1 MNTALFLGHG
11 SPMNVLHDNP
21 YNRAFRQVGERLPA
35 PRAILCVSA
44 HGYGNGTWV
53 SSSPRPKLVY
63 DFYGFPDALYQ
74 QQYPVSGCP
83 WLAEEV
89 CRLLPHAQLDPDM
102 GLDHGVWTVLKP
114 TFPNADIPVVQLS
127 LDASLSSAEHFEQ
140 AKRLRP
146 LREQGVLIVGSGNI
160 VHNLQAFRPD
170 APPYGW
176 AQDFRL
182 HINAALQQGEFDR
195 IADYLNQWGEAARLS
210 APTPEHFLPLLYAL
224 AQHDDG
230 QAVELFNDEIVGG
243 ALSMTSVRVN

>member
-1 MNTALFLGHG
+1 MKTALFLGHG

-21 YNRAFRQVGERLPA
+21 YNRAFRQIGDSLPM

-53 SSSPRPKLVY
+53 GSSPRPKLIY

-83 WLAEEV
+83 ELAEEV

-114 TFPNADIPVVQLS
+114 TVPNADIPVVQLS
-127 LDASLSSAEHFEQ
+127 LDASLSSAEHFAQ
-140 AKRLRP
+140 AKLLRP

-160 VHNLQAFRPD
+160 VHNLRAYRPD
-170 APPYGW
+170 APPHQW
-176 AQDFRL
+176 AQAFRL
-182 HINAALQQGEFDR
+182 GINSALQQGEFDR
-195 IADYLNQWGEAARLS
+195 IADYLNQWGDDARLA
-210 APTPEHFLPLLYAL
+210 APTPEHFLPLLYVL

-243 ALSMTSVRVN
+243 TLSMTSVRVN

>member
-1 MNTALFLGHG
+1 M
-11 SPMNVLHDNP
+11 
-21 YNRAFRQVGERLPA
+21 
-35 PRAILCVSA
+35 
-44 HGYGNGTWV
+44 
-53 SSSPRPKLVY
+53 
-63 DFYGFPDALYQ
+63 
-74 QQYPVSGCP
+74 
-83 WLAEEV
+83 

-114 TFPNADIPVVQLS
+114 MFPDADIPVVSLS
-127 LDASLSSAEHFEQ
+127 LDASLSSAEHFAQ
-140 AKRLRP
+140 AKLLRP

-160 VHNLQAFRPD
+160 VHNLRAYRPD

-182 HINAALQQGEFDR
+182 YINAALQQGEFDR

-210 APTPEHFLPLLYAL
+210 APTPDHFLPLLYAL

-230 QAVELFNDEIVGG
+230 QAVALFNDEIVGG

>member
-1 MNTALFLGHG
+1 M
-11 SPMNVLHDNP
+11 
-21 YNRAFRQVGERLPA
+21 
-35 PRAILCVSA
+35 
-44 HGYGNGTWV
+44 
-53 SSSPRPKLVY
+53 
-63 DFYGFPDALYQ
+63 
-74 QQYPVSGCP
+74 
-83 WLAEEV
+83 

-114 TFPNADIPVVQLS
+114 TFPNANIPVVPLS
-127 LDASLSSAEHFEQ
+127 LDVSLSSAEHFEQ

-195 IADYLNQWGEAARLS
+195 IADYLNQWGDAARLS

>member
-1 MNTALFLGHG
+1 MKTALFLGHG
-11 SPMNVLHDNP
+11 SPMNVLHDNA
-21 YNRAFRQVGERLPA
+21 YNRAFRQIGDSLPM

-53 SSSPRPKLVY
+53 SSSPRPKLIY

-83 WLAEEV
+83 ELAEEV

-114 TFPNADIPVVQLS
+114 MFPNADIPVVQLS
-127 LDASLSSAEHFEQ
+127 LDASLSSTEHFAQ
-140 AKRLRP
+140 AKLLRP

-160 VHNLQAFRPD
+160 VHNLRAYSPD
-170 APPYGW
+170 APPHKW
-176 AQDFRL
+176 AQAFRQN
-182 HINAALQQGEFDR
+182 INDALQQGEFDR
-195 IADYLNQWGEAARLS
+195 IADYLNQWGDAARLS
-210 APTPEHFLPLLYAL
+210 APTPEHFLPLLYVL

-230 QAVELFNDEIVGG
+230 QAVELFNDEIVDG

>member
-11 SPMNVLHDNP
+11 SPMNVLRDNA
-21 YNRAFRQVGERLPA
+21 YNRAFRQMGERLPA

-53 SSSPRPKLVY
+53 GSSPRPELVY
-63 DFYGFPDALYQ
+63 DFYGFPDALYR

-83 WLAEEV
+83 WLADEV
-89 CRLLPHAQLDPDM
+89 CRLLPHARQDLNI

-114 TFPNADIPVVQLS
+114 MFPAANIPVVQLS

-195 IADYLNQWGEAARLS
+195 IADYLNQWGDAARLS

-230 QAVELFNDEIVGG
+230 QAVALFNDEIVGG